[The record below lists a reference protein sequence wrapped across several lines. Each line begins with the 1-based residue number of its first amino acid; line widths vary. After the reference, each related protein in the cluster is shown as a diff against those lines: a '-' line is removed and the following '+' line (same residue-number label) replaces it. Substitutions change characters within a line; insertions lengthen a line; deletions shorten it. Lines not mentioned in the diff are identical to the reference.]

1 MMGIEL
7 PLISS
12 VLARLPNATIQLA
25 AFGGVVFPLAL
36 LVEAPVIMM
45 LAASTALSTNETAFR
60 ILKTF
65 MVRLA
70 VAMTLIH
77 IAFAFT
83 PLYDYVLVPLL
94 DIPEEVIEP
103 ARLGFQMIL
112 PWTWAI
118 ADRRFHQGLLIRFG
132 KRKAIA
138 IGTGVRLTTTVAVLL
153 AGWTFKVDG
162 AVLAGSALAI
172 STIAEAIYTRWQA
185 RPVISG
191 PLIKRPINDLV
202 TRGID
207 LWKFYIPLAMT
218 PFLVLAMHPI
228 GAAGID
234 RMPGAVASLAVWAPL
249 SGLVFFCR
257 SAGMA
262 YNEVVIGHAA
272 DQDSLRALR
281 SFAIVGGMLATLILG
296 LLAFPSVSS
305 LWFGEIIGLPSDL
318 VELGVANVWI
328 AIPIPLMTFLQS
340 YYQGIAVNSHRTRII
355 TESVL
360 IYAIAMTVFVVIGVI
375 WQPPFGITA
384 IIIAT
389 TCGNLAQTFWLWFRC
404 TSQQLETRQLQ
415 LKTQTQ

>member
-1 MMGIEL
+1 MGIEM

-12 VLARLPNATIQLA
+12 VLARLPDENIQLA

-45 LAASTALSTNETAFR
+45 LAASTALSTNESAYL
-60 ILKTF
+60 ILKRF

-70 VAMTLIH
+70 VAMTLLH
-77 IAFAFT
+77 ILLAFT
-83 PLYDYVLVPLL
+83 PLYDIFLVPLL

-132 KRKAIA
+132 KRKAVA
-138 IGTGVRLTTTVAVLL
+138 VGTGVRLATTTFVLGSGWLLNIQGALL
-153 AGWTFKVDG
+153 AGST
-162 AVLAGSALAI
+162 LAI
-172 STIAEAIYTRWQA
+172 STIGEALYTRWQV
-185 RPVISG
+185 RSVIHG
-191 PLIKRPINDLV
+191 PLKDEPINDVV

-207 LWKFYIPLAMT
+207 LWKFYIPLAIT

-234 RMPGAVASLAVWAPL
+234 RMAAPVLSLAVWAPL
-249 SGLVFFCR
+249 AGLVFFCR

-262 YNEVVIGHAA
+262 FNEVVIGHA
-272 DQDSLRALR
+272 SEPGALR
-281 SFAIVGGMLATLILG
+281 SLRRFAIVGGLLATAILG
-296 LLAFPSVSS
+296 LLSLPPASS
-305 LWFGEIIGLPSDL
+305 RWFGNVIGLQQEL
-318 VELGVANVWI
+318 VELGVSNLWI

-340 YYQGIAVNSHRTRII
+340 YYQGIAVNAHQTRII

-360 IYAIAMTVFVVIGVI
+360 VYAVVMVAIVVIAVAM
-375 WQPPFGITA
+375 QPPHGITA

-389 TCGNLAQTFWLWFRC
+389 TIGNVAQTIWLWFRC
-404 TSQQLETRQLQ
+404 NSKQLDC
-415 LKTQTQ
+415 